1 MDENNEQFVAY
12 FLPTPETMTK
22 RKEDIKAGIEYRE
35 DDELVAPPP
44 SWKSNEVMLYDH
56 VYVFFRYEYK
66 LTREYNWNV
75 KNKASKGYEVSWNRP
90 DDNFNKR
97 LCLHNYKT

>member
-44 SWKSNEVMLYDH
+44 PS
-56 VYVFFRYEYK
+56 
-66 LTREYNWNV
+66 
-75 KNKASKGYEVSWNRP
+75 
-90 DDNFNKR
+90 
-97 LCLHNYKT
+97 